1 MVTTLLDTDSV
12 SVGSGRETIC
22 AKALQQDLACSG
34 SWAEACVSNAREE
47 AQRPRVQTAAS

>member
-47 AQRPRVQTAAS
+47 AHRPRVQTAAS